1 MRTRRHRSSGS
12 GSARP
17 PSGSWSRPPMASG
30 GGSSSPWRWRRSRS
44 SCCSTSRS
52 RASPRPNG
60 RPFARYSTPSRA
72 RSSSRARAPR
82 WSPTRAPGRCTLA
95 TEALD
100 VSGID
105 AYYGDSH
112 VLHAVSF
119 ALKGGRL
126 LGLLGR
132 NGAGKTTC
140 MATIMGF
147 LKPRRGSISLY
158 GEDVAGLAPDVIARK
173 GICLVPQGR
182 RMFRTLTVRENLM
195 VAAQAR
201 KNGGSGWSID
211 RVFQL
216 FPRLSE
222 RHAQLAGSL
231 SGGEQQMLAIGRAL
245 MGNPRVLL
253 MDEPSEGLAPQ
264 LVAEVGRTIAQ
275 LKAEGQSI
283 VLVEQNIKLTLDLAD
298 DIVMINTGRVVFR
311 GTAGEIKLDDAIV
324 SQHLGVF

>member
-1 MRTRRHRSSGS
+1 M
-12 GSARP
+12 
-17 PSGSWSRPPMASG
+17 
-30 GGSSSPWRWRRSRS
+30 
-44 SCCSTSRS
+44 
-52 RASPRPNG
+52 
-60 RPFARYSTPSRA
+60 
-72 RSSSRARAPR
+72 
-82 WSPTRAPGRCTLA
+82 A
-95 TEALD
+95 TEALAISD
-100 VSGID
+100 ID
-105 AYYGDSH
+105 TYYGDSH
-112 VLHAVSF
+112 VLHGVSF
-119 ALKGGRL
+119 SLQPGRL

-147 LKPRRGSISLY
+147 LKPRGGSISLY
-158 GEDVAGLAPDVIARK
+158 GEPVAGLAPDVIARK

-195 VAAQAR
+195 VAAQSQ
-201 KNGGSGWSID
+201 KKDNGAGWSIE
-211 RVFQL
+211 RVFQT
-216 FPRLSE
+216 FPRLAE
-222 RHAQLAGSL
+222 RHAQVAGSL

-283 VLVEQNIKLTLDLAD
+283 VLVEQNIKLTLNLAD
-298 DIVMINTGRVVFR
+298 DVVIINTGRVVFR
-311 GTAGEIKLDDAIV
+311 GPASGIRLDDAIV